1 MSALRNL
8 IFAAFAVLTSSA
20 HAESANL
27 QRQRE
32 QFPAVWEL
40 AKHDPTQSWA
50 KLASGLESY
59 PLYPYL
65 GLAAMQRHIDE
76 VKRDEVDAFLK
87 AWPDSLP
94 AAILRDIFL
103 IELAKRQDWK
113 NFADLYNPATRST
126 ELHCDALRAR
136 LALGDKLDFSGDI
149 DPLWQLPSA
158 LPSACDEA
166 IAWANGSGKLT
177 SALIWQRIDLVAT
190 RASHAGAV
198 AALAPLFAGAEREAA
213 EHVALAL
220 RDPGKALAQAPKWPD
235 APHSRDAIA
244 IALERLARRDADGA
258 TAQWTTLSPKFH
270 FDAAQRGRVLR
281 AIALYRASS
290 YSSDAQARLAALP
303 AEFAN
308 ETTREWRVR
317 AALAAQDFKSALAA
331 IESMPEAQ
339 RNDARWRYL
348 HARLDAQTGHKT
360 EAEAQFRALA
370 SEPNYYGFLA
380 ADQISAPYAI
390 CTSELTDDAGATVA
404 LRKNPNLARAF
415 EFFAINRLNEARR
428 EWDFAVDKFDPAAK
442 RQAIALAS
450 HEGWIDRAVYAF
462 NQGDDVHLY
471 TLRFPLARREQ
482 ILREAREAGID
493 PAWAYAIIRAESA
506 WTTDAKSGANAYGLM
521 QLLPGTAAQLARSEH
536 LGYSG
541 PADLFD
547 PDTNIAL
554 GTRYLAKVAA
564 RFDGSTWLGSA
575 AYNAGPDAV
584 DKWVNARDTLDPDF
598 FIETIP
604 YKETREYVSRV
615 LAFSV
620 IYDWRLNGKAATA
633 SSRLPRIG
641 QTYEPLSDKIERK
654 AVVCPATVI
663 AAATP
668 ATPNPLTAT
677 SVAPVPAA
685 APTSAPTPTHAP
697 AAPKQ

>member
-1 MSALRNL
+1 MSAIRNL
-8 IFAAFAVLTSSA
+8 IFAALAAVVSCA
-20 HAESANL
+20 HAESADL

-40 AKHDPTQSWA
+40 AKRDPTQSWA
-50 KLASGLESY
+50 KLAAGLENY

-76 VKRDEVDAFLK
+76 VQRDEVDAFLK
-87 AWPDSLP
+87 AWPGSLP
-94 AAILRDIFL
+94 AAILREAFL
-103 IELAKRQDWK
+103 IELAKRRDWK
-113 NFADLYNPATRST
+113 NFADLYDPATHST
-126 ELHCDALRAR
+126 ELRCDVLRAR
-136 LALGDKLDFSGDI
+136 LALGDKLDFAADI
-149 DPLWQLPSA
+149 EPLWQTPNTLPA
-158 LPSACDEA
+158 ACDDA
-166 IAWANGSGKLT
+166 IAWANGAGKLT
-177 SALIWQRIDLVAT
+177 PALVWQRIDLVAT
-190 RASHAGAV
+190 RASHWGAV
-198 AALAPLFAGAEREAA
+198 ASLAPLLTGAEREAA
-213 EHVALAL
+213 EHIALAL
-220 RDPGKALAQAPKWPD
+220 RDPGKALTQASKWPD

-244 IALERLARRDADGA
+244 TALERLARRDADGA
-258 TAQWTTLSPKFH
+258 TARWADLGAKFH
-270 FDAAQRGRVLR
+270 FDSAQRGRVLR

-290 YSSDAQARLAALP
+290 YSPDAQARLGALP

-308 ETTREWRVR
+308 DLTREWRVR
-317 AALAAQDFKSALAA
+317 AALAAQDFKGALGA
-331 IESMPEAQ
+331 IDAMPETQ
-339 RNDARWRYL
+339 RTDARWRYL
-348 HARLDAQTGHKT
+348 RARLAAQTGHKA

-370 SEPNYYGFLA
+370 GEANYYGFLA
-380 ADQISAPYAI
+380 ADQVAAPYAI
-390 CTSELTDDAGATVA
+390 CTSELADDAVTTAS
-404 LRKNPNLARAF
+404 LRRNPSLARAF
-415 EFFAINRLNEARR
+415 EFFAINRLTEARR
-428 EWDFAVDKFDPAAK
+428 EWDFAIDKLDPAQK

-450 HEGWIDRAVYAF
+450 REGWIDRAVYAF

-482 ILREAREAGID
+482 IVREARGAGID

-506 WTTDAKSGANAYGLM
+506 WTTDARSGANAYGLM
-521 QLLPGTAAQLARSEH
+521 QLLPSTAAQLARSEQISY
-536 LGYSG
+536 GGAS
-541 PADLFD
+541 DLFD

-554 GTRYLAKVAA
+554 GTRYLARVAA

-654 AVVCPATVI
+654 AVVCPATAI
-663 AAATP
+663 AAAKPAEAKTTAVPAPPATTATSAP
-668 ATPNPLTAT
+668 ATP
-677 SVAPVPAA
+677 
-685 APTSAPTPTHAP
+685 
-697 AAPKQ
+697 KQ

>member
-1 MSALRNL
+1 M
-8 IFAAFAVLTSSA
+8 
-20 HAESANL
+20 
-27 QRQRE
+27 
-32 QFPAVWEL
+32 
-40 AKHDPTQSWA
+40 
-50 KLASGLESY
+50 
-59 PLYPYL
+59 
-65 GLAAMQRHIDE
+65 
-76 VKRDEVDAFLK
+76 
-87 AWPDSLP
+87 
-94 AAILRDIFL
+94 
-103 IELAKRQDWK
+103 
-113 NFADLYNPATRST
+113 
-126 ELHCDALRAR
+126 
-136 LALGDKLDFSGDI
+136 
-149 DPLWQLPSA
+149 
-158 LPSACDEA
+158 
-166 IAWANGSGKLT
+166 
-177 SALIWQRIDLVAT
+177 
-190 RASHAGAV
+190 
-198 AALAPLFAGAEREAA
+198 
-213 EHVALAL
+213 
-220 RDPGKALAQAPKWPD
+220 
-235 APHSRDAIA
+235 
-244 IALERLARRDADGA
+244 
-258 TAQWTTLSPKFH
+258 
-270 FDAAQRGRVLR
+270 
-281 AIALYRASS
+281 
-290 YSSDAQARLAALP
+290 
-303 AEFAN
+303 
-308 ETTREWRVR
+308 
-317 AALAAQDFKSALAA
+317 
-331 IESMPEAQ
+331 
-339 RNDARWRYL
+339 
-348 HARLDAQTGHKT
+348 
-360 EAEAQFRALA
+360 
-370 SEPNYYGFLA
+370 
-380 ADQISAPYAI
+380 
-390 CTSELTDDAGATVA
+390 
-404 LRKNPNLARAF
+404 
-415 EFFAINRLNEARR
+415 
-428 EWDFAVDKFDPAAK
+428 
-442 RQAIALAS
+442 
-450 HEGWIDRAVYAF
+450 
-462 NQGDDVHLY
+462 HLY

>member
-1 MSALRNL
+1 MVALG
-8 IFAAFAVLTSSA
+8 AA
-20 HAESANL
+20 HADPVELKN
-27 QRQRE
+27 QRG

-40 AKHDPTQSWA
+40 AKRDPTRSWA
-50 KLASGLESY
+50 KLAAGLESY

-65 GLAAMQRHIDE
+65 GLAAMQRHIDTLQ
-76 VKRDEVDAFLK
+76 RDEVDAYLK
-87 AWPDSLP
+87 AWPGSLP
-94 AAILRDIFL
+94 AVILREAFL
-103 IELAKRQDWK
+103 SELARRQDWK
-113 NFADLYNPATRST
+113 NFADLYDPATHST
-126 ELHCDALRAR
+126 ELRCDALRAR
-136 LALGDKLDFSGDI
+136 LALGDKLDFAADI
-149 DPLWQLPSA
+149 DPLWQMPTA
-158 LPSACDEA
+158 LPTACDDA

-177 SALIWQRIDLVAT
+177 PALIWQRIDLVAT

-198 AALAPLFAGAEREAA
+198 TTLAPLLPAGAEREAA

-220 RDPGKALAQAPKWPD
+220 RDPGKALTQASKWPD

-244 IALERLARRDADGA
+244 VAVERLARRDADGA
-258 TAQWTTLSPKFH
+258 TARWTALGPQFH

-290 YSSDAQARLAALP
+290 YSPDAQARLAALP

-308 ETTREWRVR
+308 DATREWRVR
-317 AALAAQDFKSALAA
+317 AALATQDFKAALAA
-331 IESMPEAQ
+331 IDAMSETQKS
-339 RNDARWRYL
+339 DARWRYL
-348 HARLDAQTGHKT
+348 RARLTAQAGHKA

-370 SEPNYYGFLA
+370 GEANYYGFLA
-380 ADQISAPYAI
+380 ADQINAPYAI
-390 CTSELTDDAGATVA
+390 CTSELADDAVATA
-404 LRKNPNLARAF
+404 GLRKNPNLARAF

-428 EWDFAVDKFDPAAK
+428 EWDFAVDKLDPTQK

-450 HEGWIDRAVYAF
+450 REGWIDRAVYAF
-462 NQGDDVHLY
+462 NQGEDIHLY

-482 ILREAREAGID
+482 IVREARDAGID

-536 LGYSG
+536 IEYSS
-541 PADLFD
+541 ASDLFD
-547 PDTNIAL
+547 ADTNIAL

-584 DKWVNARDTLDPDF
+584 DRWVNARDTLDPDY

-641 QTYEPLSDKIERK
+641 QAYDPVNDKIERK
-654 AVVCPATVI
+654 AVVCPTAAVAAEKPANTN
-663 AAATP
+663 APANAATP
-668 ATPNPLTAT
+668 TPANT
-677 SVAPVPAA
+677 VA
-685 APTSAPTPTHAP
+685 APASASTSAPAKPR
-697 AAPKQ
+697 Q